1 MHNPP
6 YHSRNHDPHQGFMF
20 DVSGTWTMG
29 RFSEDPYNL
38 LELYALTGQIVLWL
52 MLIHALWATYVVTTC
67 T

>member
-1 MHNPP
+1 
-6 YHSRNHDPHQGFMF
+6 MF